1 MKTSALSLVLLTAF
15 SNAVET
21 TSEQFSSELEQ
32 IKINLS
38 QIENQAAVEA
48 KDIGYYAATCGP

>member
-38 QIENQAAVEA
+38 QIEN
-48 KDIGYYAATCGP
+48 